1 MNAMYYHSG
10 FKLIQYA
17 CTAILGN
24 LLILNKGILN
34 EESVTSLGLGKR
46 QNCIKILIEVMN
58 EHQSDPVLLKNGL
71 SILKLFDFTKIEMVN
86 KKCFPEK
93 RLSFSM

>member
-1 MNAMYYHSG
+1 MNAMDYHSG
-10 FKLIQYA
+10 IKLIQYA

-34 EESVTSLGLGKR
+34 EESVTCLGLGKQ
-46 QNCIKILIEVMN
+46 QNAIKILIEVMN

-86 KKCFPEK
+86 KKCFSEK
-93 RLSFSM
+93 RLSLV